1 MFFLSGH
8 LRQVL
13 HVVIDHVLCFRDEIT
28 LAVLQLTEDGTL
40 QVMKKTWWDKG
51 ECGFDT
57 GYRVGLKITKVFGC

>member
-1 MFFLSGH
+1 MLYY
-8 LRQVL
+8 
-13 HVVIDHVLCFRDEIT
+13 RDEIT

-57 GYRVGLKITKVFGC
+57 GYRVGLTLILVHVAF

>member
-1 MFFLSGH
+1 M
-8 LRQVL
+8 
-13 HVVIDHVLCFRDEIT
+13 LCFRDEIT

-57 GYRVGLKITKVFGC
+57 GYRVGLKLHC